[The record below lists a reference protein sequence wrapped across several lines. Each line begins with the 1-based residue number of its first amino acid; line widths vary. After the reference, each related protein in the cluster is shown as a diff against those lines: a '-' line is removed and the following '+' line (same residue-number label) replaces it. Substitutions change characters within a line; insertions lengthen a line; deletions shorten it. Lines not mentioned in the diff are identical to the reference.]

1 MCGNVPNWKHFS
13 MTASDKRK
21 QQWRDASR
29 KRKQKIR
36 TLKLESPKQY
46 ERIRT
51 GLDRSKQKVYTN
63 TVNSGQN
70 DMKLKRYIR
79 ALNKFQKNRAVIM
92 RRIKNTRKVSLNLA
106 CNSRQNLRD
115 VWPTTWS
122 NVFNYY
128 ETIWDLWWWF
138 LGRPRNLYQL

>member
-1 MCGNVPNWKHFS
+1 

-92 RRIKNTRKVSLNLA
+92 RRIKNTRNLSLNLA
-106 CNSRQNLRD
+106 IEKAKRNKADTKGLESLRD
-115 VWPTTWS
+115 MVELQMP
-122 NVFNYY
+122 NFFFY
-128 ETIWDLWWWF
+128 DLEF
-138 LGRPRNLYQL
+138 EKLRIKYDGNP